1 MGNLPYWSIY
11 MLDNIKYLMCL
22 KSVDK
27 FISENQFDL
36 ALEKLNFLIK
46 EEYKP
51 SETFLKR
58 GRLCHKLLMLEDA
71 YSDFTYVITH
81 CVKKEEAYYERL
93 FLNFEISNYYEAI
106 LDAEKILTWDAD
118 NFDVKRVKFL
128 SLVYSSQENI
138 AQNYI
143 LELFDFNK
151 YRTIQFLFEEV
162 AKTIANDE
170 LANAL
175 KLLAVIDMI
184 DKDNPIKLLEESNIY
199 GLANLKE
206 KQTEI
211 LNKIN
216 SVFPKY
222 FVSHFRFTDMY
233 QDKDLMEI
241 CFLLE
246 LKIFDKQNLF
256 AYPMHILEG
265 YKNHMEGHIIDSK
278 ECFEKAIE
286 LNPNKPEAY
295 VLLAQTLQLMSG
307 YDNPE
312 YKKDAEENYK
322 IALEIYR
329 RENLTDKVDEMR
341 RQLKHL
347 NSNLLLR

>member
-1 MGNLPYWSIY
+1 

-27 FISENQFDL
+27 CISENQFDL
-36 ALEKLNFLIK
+36 ALEKLNFLVK

-58 GRLCHKLLMLEDA
+58 GKLCHKLLMLEDA
-71 YSDFTYVITH
+71 YSDFTYIITH

-106 LDAEKILTWDAD
+106 LDANKILGWDKD
-118 NFDVKRVKFL
+118 NFDVKRIKFL
-128 SLVYSSQENI
+128 SLVYSSQEGI
-138 AQNYI
+138 AKDYI
-143 LELFDFNK
+143 LNIFEFNK
-151 YRTIQFLFEEV
+151 YRTIKFLFEEA
-162 AKTIANDE
+162 AKTIAGDE
-170 LANAL
+170 LAKAL
-175 KLLAVIDMI
+175 KLLSLVDMI
-184 DKDNPIKLLEESNIY
+184 DMDNPIKLLEESNIY
-199 GLANLKE
+199 GLANMKDR
-206 KQTEI
+206 QQEI

-265 YKNHMEGHIIDSK
+265 YKNHIEGHIINSK
-278 ECFEKAIE
+278 ECFERAIE

-312 YKKDAEENYK
+312 YKKDAAENYK
-322 IALEIYR
+322 RAMEIYR
-329 RENLTDKVDEMR
+329 RENLSDKVDEMR

-347 NSNLLLR
+347 NSNLLLK